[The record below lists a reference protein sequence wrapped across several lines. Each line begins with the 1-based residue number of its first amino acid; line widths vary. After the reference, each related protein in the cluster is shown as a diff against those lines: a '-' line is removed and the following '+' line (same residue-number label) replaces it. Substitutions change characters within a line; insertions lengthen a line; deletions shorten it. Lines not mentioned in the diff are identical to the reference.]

1 MRKSTKGIVSIA
13 ATLTLATSFTTA
25 NAEAA
30 VHVVNSG
37 DTLWKLS
44 QQYNTS
50 VSKLQSVNGISS
62 HIIYPGQRLQTS
74 SVNTSS
80 KSTSTSS
87 STHTYTVKSGD
98 TLSHIGRNFKVSVS
112 QLKNWNNL
120 SSDLILIGQKLKI
133 KESSVSTSTP
143 VETEVKTISA
153 STASA
158 SGSAI
163 VNEARKHVGT
173 PYAWGGSSPG
183 GFDCSGFI
191 AYVFNKTGNSISRT
205 SAATYYNQSAK
216 ISSPKPGDLV
226 FFSGTYKSGI
236 SHMGIYA
243 GNNTFIHA
251 SSSGVQITSLS
262 NGYWSKY
269 FTGFGR
275 IKL

>member
-1 MRKSTKGIVSIA
+1 MRKTTKGIVSIA
-13 ATLTLATSFTTA
+13 ATITLATSFTTA

-30 VHVVNSG
+30 HVVKSG
-37 DTLWKLS
+37 DTLWKIS
-44 QQYNTS
+44 QQYNIS
-50 VSKLQSVNGISS
+50 VSKLQSVNGISG
-62 HIIYPGQRLQTS
+62 HVIYPGQKIQTS
-74 SVNTSS
+74 STTKSS
-80 KSTSTSS
+80 KSTSSS
-87 STHTYTVKSGD
+87 AHTYTVKSGD
-98 TLSHIGRNFKVSVS
+98 TLSHIGRNYKVSVS
-112 QLKNWNNL
+112 QLKSWNNL
-120 SSDLILIGQKLKI
+120 SSDLILVGQKLKI
-133 KESSVSTSTP
+133 KESSVAASTS
-143 VETEVKTISA
+143 VENEVKTISA

-205 SAATYYNQSAK
+205 SAASYYNQSAK

-226 FFSGTYKSGI
+226 FFSGTYKAGI

-262 NGYWSKY
+262 NSYWSKY

-275 IKL
+275 IQL